1 MRVFCSTGGM
11 GFFQDGGC
19 WVAGRPRHAPRT
31 FIFAVHRGVPGITAQ
46 PPARPM
52 IARLASTDLRTRFGT
67 FHEVLYYD
75 GRTESH
81 ALVMGDVADG
91 AEVLCRV
98 HSSCIFGHQFN
109 SVECDCREQ
118 MEEAQARIQAEARG
132 VVIWL
137 EQEGKG
143 NGHYAL
149 LQSIAHKRKGL
160 AQGDAYEAV
169 GFARDA
175 RDYRAAAA
183 ILKELGVRSI
193 RLLTNNPD
201 KVDTLTRHGVV
212 VMGTEPL
219 KVK

>member
-1 MRVFCSTGGM
+1 
-11 GFFQDGGC
+11 
-19 WVAGRPRHAPRT
+19 
-31 FIFAVHRGVPGITAQ
+31 
-46 PPARPM
+46 M
-52 IARLASTDLRTRFGT
+52 IARLAEADLRTRFGT
-67 FHEVLYYD
+67 FREVLYYD
-75 GRTESH
+75 GRKESH

-91 AEVLCRV
+91 SEVLCRV
-98 HSSCIFGHQFN
+98 HSSCIFGHHFN

-118 MEEAQARIQAEARG
+118 MALAQQRIQEAGRG

-149 LQSIAHKRKGL
+149 LQSVAHKRAGV

-183 ILKELGVRSI
+183 ILKDLGVRSI

-201 KVDTLTRHGVV
+201 KVDTLTQHGVEVSGIEALV
-212 VMGTEPL
+212 VG
-219 KVK
+219 

>member
-1 MRVFCSTGGM
+1 
-11 GFFQDGGC
+11 
-19 WVAGRPRHAPRT
+19 
-31 FIFAVHRGVPGITAQ
+31 
-46 PPARPM
+46 M
-52 IARLASTDLRTRFGT
+52 IARLASADLRTRFGT

-81 ALVMGDVADG
+81 ALVMGDVAG
-91 AEVLCRV
+91 GESVLCRV
-98 HSSCIFGHQFN
+98 HSSCIFGHHFN

-118 MEEAQARIQAEARG
+118 MEQAQARIQAAGRG

-137 EQEGKG
+137 QQEGKG

-149 LQSIAHKRKGL
+149 LHSIAHKRAGL

-183 ILKELGVRSI
+183 ILHDLGVRSV
-193 RLLTNNPD
+193 RLLTNNPG

-212 VMGTEPL
+212 VQGTEAL
-219 KVK
+219 QVR